1 MMKLKFTQRP
11 MPVLAEH
18 RTLYKI
24 SQILLVL
31 HLCGRAEKCSL
42 LKLHLFNWALKS
54 ERRLASLKE
63 ASRKGVLTLPV
74 WGFDPALAIALK
86 FALEDQLVTA
96 LSTGVEISAKG
107 QDFLSF
113 LLKDKDLL
121 SPEKT
126 SLRIIGKG
134 ISEKMVDSVA
144 KGWDAL

>member
-1 MMKLKFTQRP
+1 M
-11 MPVLAEH
+11 
-18 RTLYKI
+18 
-24 SQILLVL
+24 
-31 HLCGRAEKCSL
+31 
-42 LKLHLFNWALKS
+42 
-54 ERRLASLKE
+54 
-63 ASRKGVLTLPV
+63 
-74 WGFDPALAIALK
+74 AIALK
-86 FALEDQLVTA
+86 FAVEDQLVTA